1 MKSYWISIFLLGL
14 LACGGGGS
22 GTADI
27 DSGGGARH
35 ASNTLGRQVS
45 GSRLLSEHYKY
56 NMPCYY
62 ISEASLKAMFNLAE
76 DAPLIWKE
84 TESTCEVV
92 LNNKKL
98 VVLSTTTDRPFE
110 SVFHADFYFRRLY
123 QPESLDRR
131 SGKQPFTGPEPQGTG
146 AESPVG
152 GVGDTSTAGNSAV
165 AGAPNDSIQI
175 HAAPG
180 QLASAQL
187 KDSDELQAGPQPV
200 PGVWEKAVWDAT
212 SRTLHILNLQ
222 HVFHITVN
230 QGPTAKMDSLN
241 ATKLGALL
249 TKQVDDEANQG
260 EAPIY

>member
-1 MKSYWISIFLLGL
+1 MKSYWIAISLLGL
-14 LACGGGGS
+14 LACGGGSS

-45 GSRLLSEHYKY
+45 GTRLLSEYYKY

-62 ISEASLKAMFNLAE
+62 MGGASLKSMFNLEE

-110 SVFHADFYFRRLY
+110 SVFHADYYFNRLY
-123 QPESLDRR
+123 QPEALDRR
-131 SGKQPFTGPEPQGTG
+131 GRKQPYTGPEPQGAG

-152 GVGDTSTAGNSAV
+152 GVGNNSSAGNSSV
-165 AGAPNDSIQI
+165 AGAPNDSIQVN
-175 HAAPG
+175 AAPG

-187 KDSDELQAGPQPV
+187 KDSDEQQAGPQPV
-200 PGVWEKAVWDAT
+200 PGVWEKAVWDAK

-230 QGPTAKMDSLN
+230 HGPTAKMDSLN

>member
-1 MKSYWISIFLLGL
+1 MKSYWISISLLGL
-14 LACGGGGS
+14 LACGGGSS

-35 ASNTLGRQVS
+35 ASNILGRQVS
-45 GSRLLSEHYKY
+45 GTRLLSEYYKY

-62 ISEASLKAMFNLAE
+62 IGEASLKSMFNLEEAV
-76 DAPLIWKE
+76 PLIWKE

-110 SVFHADFYFRRLY
+110 SVFHADYYFNRLY
-123 QPESLDRR
+123 QPEALDRR
-131 SGKQPFTGPEPQGTG
+131 GPQQPYTGPEPQGTG

-152 GVGDTSTAGNSAV
+152 GAGTNSSAGNSAV
-165 AGAPNDSIQI
+165 AGAPNDSIQV

-187 KDSDELQAGPQPV
+187 KDSDEQQAGPQPV
-200 PGVWEKAVWDAT
+200 AGVWEKAVWDAK

-222 HVFHITVN
+222 HVFHITVSH
-230 QGPTAKMDSLN
+230 GPTAKMDSLN

-249 TKQVDDEANQG
+249 TRQVDDEANQG